1 MGIVVS
7 CANLATIYHNT
18 KYSGGKVVNYLHISR
33 KCSGCVR
40 DVFGMHLERV
50 RHLTICRTM
59 NFLACLKS
67 ATQPFNVLLA
77 SKHPLITELSDK
89 LRLKY
94 LLLHTISPYP
104 TMRLKAIRCM
114 TRKYSFKRSEF
125 LRFYLYFC
133 HVISEFCLFIFA
145 TL

>member
-77 SKHPLITELSDK
+77 SKHPLITELADK
-89 LRLKY
+89 LRQKY
-94 LLLHTISPYP
+94 PLLPTISPYP

-114 TRKYSFKRSEF
+114 TRKYSSKRSEF
-125 LRFYLYFC
+125 LRFTKKIPLTSF
-133 HVISEFCLFIFA
+133 L
-145 TL
+145 L